1 MYKAANARL
10 LLRSLSPNSA
20 ALASVNP
27 GRAASSA
34 RLALSLPCGAWV
46 GRSGLVRR
54 AAAFSG
60 TRPRFAGARAQIG
73 AAVPAVEQFQRRMAT
88 QGACV
93 RARACLR
100 PSVRPSVRAWGL
112 PSGRGS
118 CACHARAGRGDLGD
132 VDACASPRRVRCFE
146 RCVLARFGLGSWSI
160 DGLILLPEF
169 ELCDAVFLAS
179 CGSCLLGSRS
189 RWVRSP
195 AFHSGFFQVNQ

>member
-100 PSVRPSVRAWGL
+100 PSARGVFRLVVGRVLVTRA
-112 PSGRGS
+112 RGG
-118 CACHARAGRGDLGD
+118 AIWVTLMRAPRL
-132 VDACASPRRVRCFE
+132 VAFAASSAVCSL
-146 RCVLARFGLGSWSI
+146 VLDWDPGQSTALSFYP
-160 DGLILLPEF
+160 D
-169 ELCDAVFLAS
+169 
-179 CGSCLLGSRS
+179 
-189 RWVRSP
+189 
-195 AFHSGFFQVNQ
+195 H

>member
-1 MYKAANARL
+1 VVRTPIFPAQAPAVDPPPRSLTHLPRPLAPRLRAATSIHPSMYKAANARL

-88 QGACV
+88 QGACARALV
-93 RARACLR
+93 FVRPRVGSSVWSWVVCLSRAR
-100 PSVRPSVRAWGL
+100 G
-112 PSGRGS
+112 
-118 CACHARAGRGDLGD
+118 AGR
-132 VDACASPRRVRCFE
+132 
-146 RCVLARFGLGSWSI
+146 
-160 DGLILLPEF
+160 
-169 ELCDAVFLAS
+169 
-179 CGSCLLGSRS
+179 
-189 RWVRSP
+189 
-195 AFHSGFFQVNQ
+195 SG

>member
-100 PSVRPSVRAWGL
+100 PSVL
-112 PSGRGS
+112 PSARGVFRLVVGRVLVTR
-118 CACHARAGRGDLGD
+118 ARGGAGR
-132 VDACASPRRVRCFE
+132 
-146 RCVLARFGLGSWSI
+146 
-160 DGLILLPEF
+160 
-169 ELCDAVFLAS
+169 
-179 CGSCLLGSRS
+179 
-189 RWVRSP
+189 
-195 AFHSGFFQVNQ
+195 SG

>member
-88 QGACV
+88 QGACARALV
-93 RARACLR
+93 FVRPRVGSSVWSWVVCLSRAR
-100 PSVRPSVRAWGL
+100 G
-112 PSGRGS
+112 
-118 CACHARAGRGDLGD
+118 AGRGDLGD

-160 DGLILLPEF
+160 DGLILLPGS
-169 ELCDAVFLAS
+169 LNSNYVTRCSSHRVDLVFW
-179 CGSCLLGSRS
+179 GRG
-189 RWVRSP
+189 VD
-195 AFHSGFFQVNQ
+195 GFARQRFTRDFFK